1 MEFKGRIIDLLP
13 EQSGTGKNGT
23 WKKQDVIVET
33 GGRFPRKVC
42 VSVWGDKID
51 KNILK
56 EGAVCNFF
64 INVESREFKGRW
76 YTDVKAW
83 KIDLIELISGDNNL
97 PEEQTVTDMHQD
109 DDELNILPF

>member
-1 MEFKGRIIDLLP
+1 LLP
-13 EQSGTGKNGT
+13 EQSGTGKNGP

-83 KIDLIELISGDNNL
+83 KIDLIELISSDNNL